1 MKRVIL
7 AAWLSL
13 CALGRADGT
22 PKIKFD
28 RLVYDFGV
36 TSLVESVTGT
46 FTYHNVGD
54 GVLKLQPAKP
64 SCGCTVARLQPDS
77 LQPGEKGEL
86 VFVLTLGPAAVEQEK
101 IIAVPSNDPDT
112 PVVSLH
118 IKVAT
123 KTVLRAQP
131 PSVSLGDLRLGA
143 TTNVTLTVR
152 RLDERPLTIAKV
164 ESTSD
169 LISIAHEPDPADPHA
184 ARLHF
189 TVKAE
194 GMPRHLS
201 ALARVFTDDSL
212 GAALAISVYARLLG
226 DIQLEP
232 ETLAWSM
239 PDPATPTEMDE
250 DILLSRTL
258 IVSATQ
264 PGQTLRITKLAS
276 TIKDLK
282 LTIEPVERNRKYLIE
297 ATLPRR
303 LKESARGVVSFE
315 TNLPGLPKVEVP
327 VEINVWKN

>member
-1 MKRVIL
+1 MKRGLL
-7 AAWLSL
+7 AAVLFTAAAAW
-13 CALGRADGT
+13 ADDT

-46 FTYHNVGD
+46 FTYHNAGD

-64 SCGCTVARLQPDS
+64 SCGCTVAQLHPDT
-77 LQPGEKGEL
+77 LEPGEKGEL
-86 VFVLTLGPAAVEQEK
+86 VFVLTLGAAAVEQEK
-101 IIAVPSNDPDT
+101 IIAVPSNDPET
-112 PVVSLH
+112 PIVSLH

-131 PSVSLGDLRLGA
+131 PSVRLGDLQLGA
-143 TTNVTLTVR
+143 TTNVTLTIH

-164 ESTSD
+164 ESTSE
-169 LISIAHEPDPADPHA
+169 LISVTHEPDPTDPHA

-226 DIQLEP
+226 DIKLEP

-239 PDPATPTEMDE
+239 PDPGTPTEMDE
-250 DILLSRTL
+250 DIILSRTL
-258 IVSATQ
+258 VVSATR
-264 PGQTLRITKLAS
+264 PGQALKITKLAS

-282 LTIEPVERNRKYLIE
+282 LTIEPIERNRKYLIE
-297 ATLPRR
+297 ATLPHR
-303 LKESARGVVSFE
+303 LKESVRGIVSFE
-315 TNLPGLPKVEVP
+315 TNLPTLPKVEVP
-327 VEINVWKN
+327 IEVNVWKN

>member
-1 MKRVIL
+1 MKRAIL
-7 AAWLSL
+7 ATWLLLNTVAW
-13 CALGRADGT
+13 ADGT

-28 RLVYDFGV
+28 HLVYDFGV

-46 FTYHNVGD
+46 FTYQNVGD

-64 SCGCTVARLQPDS
+64 SCGCTVAQLHPDT

-86 VFVLTLGPAAVEQEK
+86 VFVLTLGAAAVEQEK
-101 IIAVPSNDPDT
+101 IIAVPSNDPET

-131 PSVSLGDLRLGA
+131 PSVRLGDLQLGG

-169 LISIAHEPDPADPHA
+169 LVSVTPEPDPSDPHA

-201 ALARVFTDDSL
+201 ALAQVHTDDSR
-212 GAALAISVYARLLG
+212 GAALSISVYARLLG
-226 DIQLEP
+226 DIKLEP

-239 PDPATPTEMDE
+239 PDPGTPTEMDE
-250 DILLSRTL
+250 DIILSRTL
-258 IVSATQ
+258 TVSATR
-264 PGQTLRITKLAS
+264 PGQSLKITKLAS
-276 TIKDLK
+276 TIKGLK
-282 LTIEPVERNRKYLIE
+282 LTIEPIERNRKYLIE
-297 ATLPRR
+297 ATLPQR
-303 LKESARGVVSFE
+303 LKEPVRGVVSFE
-315 TNLPGLPKVEVP
+315 TNLPSLPKVEVP
-327 VEINVWKN
+327 IEVNVWKN